1 VGLTKEEFA
10 VRGVMFIGVLTA
22 GLAMAAA
29 SIAPAFSQTRIGRG
43 ATAAAAGDGTKVQ
56 ESNEWTVGVA
66 GGLLEGTNIRF
77 AAEMAKVLDD
87 RPNLRV
93 LPMVTY
99 GALGNVED
107 LLYLKGVDV
116 TITSADVLDEFIRNG
131 TIANIK
137 NRLRYICSF
146 YINEMH
152 VYVRPEIKTLQDL
165 AGKKVSFNTVGSAAN
180 LTGGIVFDRL
190 HINAQKVFINNSVAL
205 EKMRTGEIAGVVHV
219 TGKPTDLFT
228 KYKPEPGF
236 HFLAVPYSA
245 NLQDYYLPTKLTS
258 EDYPNLIPP
267 GQSVETIGVPQVL
280 AVYNWPSDTD
290 RYRRVAR
297 FVEYFFKRFD
307 QFRHPPFH
315 PKWKEINLASQLP
328 GWTRFQAAEELLAA
342 SREPASDAVTKQQF
356 DEWVRSSGRQLNDD
370 EAKQLFEQFRIWVKQ
385 RKNPPG

>member
-1 VGLTKEEFA
+1 M
-10 VRGVMFIGVLTA
+10 RGVMFIGVLAA
-22 GLAMAAA
+22 GLGMAAS
-29 SIAPAFSQTRIGRG
+29 SIAPTFAQTDRTGRG
-43 ATAAAAGDGTKVQ
+43 TTAAAVGEGTKIQ
-56 ESNEWTVGVA
+56 ESNEWTVGIA

-116 TITSADVLDEFIRNG
+116 TITSADVLDEYIRNG

-137 NRLRYICSF
+137 NRIRYICSF
-146 YINEMH
+146 YINEVH
-152 VYVRPEIKTLQDL
+152 VYVRPEIKTLEDL

-180 LTGGIVFDRL
+180 LTGGILFDRL
-190 HINAQKVFINNSVAL
+190 HINAEKVFINNSVAL

-228 KYKPEPGF
+228 KFKPEPGF
-236 HFLAVPYSA
+236 HFLTVPLTK
-245 NLQDYYLPTKLTS
+245 NLLDYYVPTKLTS
-258 EDYPNLIPP
+258 TDYPNLIPA
-267 GQSVETIGVPQVL
+267 GESVETIGVPQVL
-280 AVYNWPSDTD
+280 AVYNWPPNTD

-297 FVEYFFKRFD
+297 FVEYFFNRFD
-307 QFRHPPFH
+307 QFQKPPFH
-315 PKWKEINLASQLP
+315 PKWKEINLASSLP

-342 SREPASDAVTKQQF
+342 SRQPASDSVTKQQF
-356 DEWVRSSGRQLNDD
+356 DEWVKNSGRQLSDD
-370 EAKQLFEQFRIWVKQ
+370 EAKQLLEEFRGWVKQ
-385 RKNPPG
+385 RKTPPG

>member
-1 VGLTKEEFA
+1 M
-10 VRGVMFIGVLTA
+10 RGVMFVCVLSV

-29 SIAPAFSQTRIGRG
+29 SITPAFAQTARTGR
-43 ATAAAAGDGTKVQ
+43 TAAAVGEGGKVQ
-56 ESNEWTVGVA
+56 ESNEWTVGIA

-93 LPMVTY
+93 LPIVTY

-131 TIANIK
+131 TISNIK
-137 NRLRYICSF
+137 NRIRYICSF
-146 YINEMH
+146 YLNEMH

-190 HINAQKVFINNSVAL
+190 HINAEKIFINNSVAL

-228 KYKPEPGF
+228 KFRPEPGF
-236 HFLAVPYSA
+236 HFLSVPYTP
-245 NLQDYYLPTKLTS
+245 NLQDYYVPTELTS
-258 EDYPNLIPP
+258 KDYPNLIQP
-267 GQSVETIGVPQVL
+267 GETVQTIAVPQVL
-280 AVYNWPSDTD
+280 AVYNWPPETD

-307 QFRHPPFH
+307 QFKQPPFH
-315 PKWKEINLASQLP
+315 PKWNEVNLASQLR

-342 SREPASDAVTKQQF
+342 SRPPAASDSVTKQQF
-356 DEWVRSSGRQLNDD
+356 DDWVKNSGRQVSDGD
-370 EAKQLFEQFRIWVKQ
+370 AKQLFEEFRGWIKQ
-385 RKNPPG
+385 RKNPPGE

>member
-1 VGLTKEEFA
+1 M
-10 VRGVMFIGVLTA
+10 RGVMFVGVLAA

-29 SIAPAFSQTRIGRG
+29 SIAPVFSQTARIAHG
-43 ATAAAAGDGTKVQ
+43 ATAAAVGEGGKVQ
-56 ESNEWTVGVA
+56 ESNEWTVGIA

-93 LPMVTY
+93 LPIVTY

-131 TIANIK
+131 TISNIK
-137 NRLRYICSF
+137 NRIRYICSF
-146 YINEMH
+146 YLNEMH
-152 VYVRPEIKTLQDL
+152 IYVRPEIKTLQDL

-190 HINAQKVFINNSVAL
+190 HINAEKVFINNSVAL

-228 KYKPEPGF
+228 KFRPEPGF
-236 HFLAVPYSA
+236 HFLSVPYTP
-245 NLQDYYLPTKLTS
+245 NLQDYYVPTELTS
-258 EDYPNLIPP
+258 KDYPNLIQP
-267 GQSVETIGVPQVL
+267 GETVQTIAVPQVL
-280 AVYNWPSDTD
+280 AVYNWPPETD

-307 QFRHPPFH
+307 QFKQPPFH
-315 PKWKEINLASQLP
+315 PKWNEVNLASQLR

-342 SREPASDAVTKQQF
+342 SRPPAASDSVAKQQF
-356 DEWVRSSGRQLNDD
+356 DDWVKNTGRQVSDD
-370 EAKQLFEQFRIWVKQ
+370 DAKQLFEEFRGWIKQ
-385 RKNPPG
+385 RKNPPGE

>member
-1 VGLTKEEFA
+1 M
-10 VRGVMFIGVLTA
+10 RGVMFIGVLAA
-22 GLAMAAA
+22 GLGMAAS
-29 SIAPAFSQTRIGRG
+29 SIAPTFAQTDRTGRG
-43 ATAAAAGDGTKVQ
+43 TTAAAVGEGTKIQ
-56 ESNEWTVGVA
+56 ESNEWTVGIA

-116 TITSADVLDEFIRNG
+116 TITSADVLDEYIRNG

-137 NRLRYICSF
+137 NRIRYICSF
-146 YINEMH
+146 YINEVH
-152 VYVRPEIKTLQDL
+152 VYVRPEIKTLEDL

-180 LTGGIVFDRL
+180 LTGGILFDRL
-190 HINAQKVFINNSVAL
+190 HINAEKVFINNSVAL

-228 KYKPEPGF
+228 KFKPEPGF
-236 HFLAVPYSA
+236 HFLTVPLTK
-245 NLQDYYLPTKLTS
+245 NLLDYYVPTKLTS
-258 EDYPNLIPP
+258 TDYPNLIPA
-267 GQSVETIGVPQVL
+267 GESVETIGVPQVL
-280 AVYNWPSDTD
+280 AVYNWPPNTD

-297 FVEYFFKRFD
+297 FVEYFFNRFD
-307 QFRHPPFH
+307 QFQKPPFH
-315 PKWKEINLASQLP
+315 PKWKEINLASSLP

-342 SREPASDAVTKQQF
+342 TRLPASDNLTKQQF
-356 DEWVRSSGRQLNDD
+356 DEWVKNSGRQLNDD
-370 EAKQLFEQFRIWVKQ
+370 ETKQLFEEFHNWIKQ
-385 RKNPPG
+385 RKNPPGE